1 MVWRATI
8 SALVC
13 ATISAALIFGSPRH
27 VLQNFGEQGRV
38 HSNTTPWEIGGP
50 MVNRANKGDRLSSRP
65 PLPRARPM
73 ARTKL
78 PIGCD
83 PSISPLTGVRSENN
97 SATYCTS

>member
-8 SALVC
+8 PALAC
-13 ATISAALIFGSPRH
+13 ATISAALIIGSPRH
-27 VLQNFGEQGRV
+27 V
-38 HSNTTPWEIGGP
+38 SNTTPREIGGP

-97 SATYCTS
+97 SATHCTS